1 LMIHADELNT
11 QEQGRIVWPAAVPVA
26 RAYLDQ
32 LTRNKAMNADRARA
46 VKSVLDKAGDL
57 RTGKERNAAAVLT
70 ELDTVAAQ
78 LETDAASA
86 TGRDA
91 MRLHALAATMKGRAA
106 KLRSAA

>member
-1 LMIHADELNT
+1 MMIHNDELNT
-11 QEQGRIVWPAAVPVA
+11 QEQTKIVWPAAMPVA

-32 LTRNKAMNADRARA
+32 LTRNKAIGADRARA
-46 VKSVLDKAGDL
+46 VKSVLDKAADL
-57 RTGKERNAAAVLT
+57 RTGKERNAATVLT

-86 TGRDA
+86 TGREA
-91 MRLHALAATMKGRAA
+91 MRFRSLAATMKGRAA